1 MDQKQGQPAEAVQSE
16 MIVGFIRG
24 PHGLTGK
31 CKVESTSGECDHF
44 YELKEVTLKKG
55 DLSKQVSIEAV
66 EGNAHSLLLKFSGIN
81 SVEDA
86 KKISGLEIFVP
97 RDKACPLCK
106 DEYYVEDLKSCSLV
120 YYENGK
126 KESKS
131 GLAGNT
137 APITV
142 GFITDVLEG
151 GAGDLLEVSLTESLD
166 ILQNSTDKNV
176 AETTSKK
183 KNVFVPFRKE
193 FIGTVDLKSRTI
205 QLMHLWILE

>member
-1 MDQKQGQPAEAVQSE
+1 MEQKQGQPAEAVQSE

-24 PHGLTGK
+24 PHGLSGK

-44 YELKEVTLKKG
+44 YELKEVTLRKG
-55 DLSKQVSIEAV
+55 DFSKKASIEAV
-66 EGNAHSLLLKFSGIN
+66 EGSAHSLLLKFSGID
-81 SVEDA
+81 SADDA
-86 KKISGLEIFVP
+86 KKITGLEIIVP

-126 KESKS
+126 KESKI
-131 GLAGNT
+131 GMAGNS

-142 GFITDVLEG
+142 GLITDVLEG

-166 ILQNSTDKNV
+166 VLQNSTDKDGI
-176 AETTSKK
+176 ETEKK
-183 KNVFVPFRKE
+183 KKKVFVPFRKE
-193 FIGTVDLKSRTI
+193 FIGTVDLKSKTI